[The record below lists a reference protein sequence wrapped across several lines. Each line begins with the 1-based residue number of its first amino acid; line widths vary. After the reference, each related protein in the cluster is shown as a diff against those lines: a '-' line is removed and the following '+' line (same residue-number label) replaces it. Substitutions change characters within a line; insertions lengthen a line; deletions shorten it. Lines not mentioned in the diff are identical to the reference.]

1 MPLYRFWSS
10 TFKIF
15 EISFASNRTFYFDF
29 KFFYFFSHLFILL
42 LEICYFFHLMNY
54 CECRKIKLLKISK
67 HQKPQQPQ
75 QPQQPYQSIP
85 VNAYKAP
92 YVEVAVN
99 LAPVEVISTIQPAKN
114 QEVDEQPNDSKP
126 SNDHVE
132 PIYPSLNV

>member
-1 MPLYRFWSS
+1 
-10 TFKIF
+10 
-15 EISFASNRTFYFDF
+15 
-29 KFFYFFSHLFILL
+29 
-42 LEICYFFHLMNY
+42 MNA
-54 CECRKIKLLKISK
+54 EKIKLLKISK

-132 PIYPSLNV
+132 PIYPSLNVWVWFAFEFDGDTFCQREHFYEITKKRLGEKN